1 MTATAVLVPLA
12 VACGGERAGESVA
25 SRPAVTGIEWTVARV
40 TADGTTRD
48 APSRAHLRI
57 DGGRAAGGLGC
68 NQFSATARIT
78 DDRIRLG
85 GLRTTRMACDGAR
98 TAFERA
104 LAGVLTAGPLATRAD
119 GRELTLTAAD
129 GDRVELVRK

>member
-12 VACGGERAGESVA
+12 VACGGERAGAPVA
-25 SRPAVTGIEWTVARV
+25 SGPPVTGTEWTVAAV

-48 APSRAHLRI
+48 APSGAHLRI
-57 DGGRAAGGLGC
+57 DDGRAAGSLGC
-68 NQFSATARIT
+68 NRFTATARVT
-78 DDRIRLG
+78 DGRIRLS

-104 LAGVLTAGPLATRAD
+104 LARTLTAGPLATRAD
-119 GRELTLTAAD
+119 GRELTLTEAG
-129 GDRVELVRK
+129 GDRVELVEK